1 VLDLPTLPIMTSDP
15 RPFARTHDQQAM
27 MFGACLLFMASLLIG
42 IPVWAP
48 GAPAI
53 GMAHTLGLLEAVFM
67 FVFVALRPQLRF
79 SAFNAWW
86 FCGLTVV
93 AFYCNFAGVC
103 VTVLTGASG
112 GMFLP
117 PWDTLLDNS
126 PSTAGSWVSTLLT
139 LSVPC
144 LVLPI
149 LLAVGW
155 IDMTRQSDT
164 LQRTATVVTG
174 VMVVVLLVWG
184 FSSG

>member
-1 VLDLPTLPIMTSDP
+1 MTSDSLP
-15 RPFARTHDQQAM
+15 SARTLDQQVM
-27 MFGACLLFMASLLIG
+27 MFGACLLFMGGLMIG
-42 IPVWAP
+42 IPAWAP

-67 FVFVALRPQLRF
+67 FAFVALRPQLRF

-86 FCGLTVV
+86 FCGLTIV

-117 PWDTLLDNS
+117 PWDALLDNS
-126 PSTAGSWVSTLLT
+126 PSTAGTWVTTLLAM
-139 LSVPC
+139 SIPS

-155 IDMTRQSDT
+155 IDKTRQSDT
-164 LQRTATVVTG
+164 LQRTTTVVTV
-174 VMVVVLLVWG
+174 VMVVALLLWG
-184 FSSG
+184 FLSS